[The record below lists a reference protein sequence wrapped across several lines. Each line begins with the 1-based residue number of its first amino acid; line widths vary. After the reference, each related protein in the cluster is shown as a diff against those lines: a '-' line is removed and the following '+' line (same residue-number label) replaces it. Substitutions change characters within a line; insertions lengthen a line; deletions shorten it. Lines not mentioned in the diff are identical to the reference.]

1 MKGHTDATRRKRRFR
16 IDEYAAW
23 FIVNIIVCGMPIIAT
38 FKFSYETFTN
48 ETVGFSSL
56 LSYCFT
62 VVAVGLYLFINQLLV
77 TGDEEIRLPKSHIF
91 IGFAYA
97 LAAIGIFFWY
107 NLDDSLNRWLND
119 IIFVAVPVIAVGTLF
134 VAWRLTK
141 PLLRKQA
148 EEFLEFRRKMNKKR
162 ETERWGKEASREM
175 EEKGVQ

>member
-1 MKGHTDATRRKRRFR
+1 MKEHTDANGGKRRFR

-23 FIVNIIVCGMPIIAT
+23 FIVNIIVCGMPIFAT
-38 FKFSYETFTN
+38 FTFSYDTFTN

-56 LSYCFT
+56 LAYCFT
-62 VVAVGLYLFINQLLV
+62 VIAVSLYLFINQFFV
-77 TGDEEIRLPKSHIF
+77 TGGEETRLPKSHIF
-91 IGFAYA
+91 FGIAYT
-97 LAAIGIFFWY
+97 LAAIGIFFLY
-107 NLDDSLNRWLND
+107 NLDERVNTWLND
-119 IIFVAVPVIAVGTLF
+119 IIFVAVPVIAVATLF

-148 EEFLEFRRKMNKKR
+148 EEFLEFRWKLSKKR